1 MKKRYRIIS
10 ILLATI
16 LLFTGCGNIK
26 SNSSSDSKNT
36 ATSQKNSADE
46 NITKDNKAQATQ
58 TPVVETPA
66 PTAGTFSAKQSYS
79 DGNREV
85 SILGLKEYTKLK
97 SDKFKDKAKQGKKF
111 LVLFLNIRN
120 ETSEDVYFHVD
131 YLSAKLDGKK
141 ITNTVLFNDPEGY
154 STIFTTILAKS
165 EQSGFIVWEVPENWK
180 KLKITYKGWKDSDG
194 LTLTSTLTPKDLSN
208 PEKH

>member
-1 MKKRYRIIS
+1 MKKRYRIFS
-10 ILLATI
+10 IFLIVT

-26 SNSSSDSKNT
+26 GNSSSDSKT
-36 ATSQKNSADE
+36 ASSQKTSSKEDSNANSNE
-46 NITKDNKAQATQ
+46 KATEEPVIE
-58 TPVVETPA
+58 TPV
-66 PTAGTFSAKQSYS
+66 PTAGRFSAKQSYS

-85 SILGLKEYTKLK
+85 SILGLKEYKKLK
-97 SDKFKDKAKQGKKF
+97 SDKFKDKAKPGKKF

-131 YLSAKLDGKK
+131 YLSATLDGKK

-165 EQSGFIVWEVPENWK
+165 EQSGFIVWEVPTDWK
-180 KLKITYKGWKDSDG
+180 KLKVTYKGWKDSDG
-194 LTLTSTLTPKDLSN
+194 LTLTSTLTPKDLSEL
-208 PEKH
+208 EKH

>member
-1 MKKRYRIIS
+1 MKKRYRIFSMFLVI
-10 ILLATI
+10 A

-26 SNSSSDSKNT
+26 GNSSSDPKT
-36 ATSQKNSADE
+36 ASSQKPSSKEDSNVNSDKKTSKKPA
-46 NITKDNKAQATQ
+46 
-58 TPVVETPA
+58 VETPV
-66 PTAGTFSAKQSYS
+66 PTAGTFSTKQSYS

-85 SILGLKEYTKLK
+85 SILGLKEYKKLK
-97 SDKFKDKAKQGKKF
+97 SDKFKDKAKAGKKF
-111 LVLFLNIRN
+111 LVLFLNIQN

-131 YLSAKLDGKK
+131 YLSATLDGKK

-165 EQSGFIVWEVPENWK
+165 EQSGFIVWEVPKDWK
-180 KLKITYKGWKDSDG
+180 KLKVTYKGWKDSDG
-194 LTLTSTLTPKDLSN
+194 LTLTSTLTPKDLSE